1 MPSSTKQPNILLIVT
16 DQQHPDTLGALG
28 RIPVRTPHLDRLAA
42 EGTTFTRAYTPC
54 PLCTPARASLL
65 TGQYPSRHGAWSI
78 GTDTPEDAL
87 SLPALLGANG
97 YRTAL
102 LGKSHLRSCQREDSF
117 EALPKNRDWDF
128 FRQWSGPWY
137 GFETARINVG
147 HTCEPH
153 SASMH
158 YGLWLRDQ
166 GVKLEPPYFAKPADC
181 IAAND
186 WLGRWELPEPMHPGA
201 WLVEETRNYLR
212 DHAARHRGRPFFAS
226 VNFADPHQPFVVPEP
241 WDTMYADTTLHPVKR
256 RADEAEGKPTVYR
269 ATLDDSLQERGWQGH
284 PEVNVPSQHI
294 RQTEKLERS
303 EKEETIW
310 RTYLG
315 MISLLDKQVGEILDT
330 LEETGQA
337 ENTPAVFT
345 SDHGDYMG
353 DHWLWSK
360 GGSHYDGAIRVPM
373 VVRQPGRV
381 PAGRRSTALQSLVD
395 FAPTFL
401 DLAGCDR
408 HPEMQGLSQA
418 ATWADPDRATRDA
431 VLIDHRVEE
440 GLYVNTL
447 VTDQHRFSHHSITA
461 EGREESE
468 CYDLADDPDEF
479 QNLAANPANTALL
492 NQLQSRLLRERMA
505 IEGPWS
511 ARPTFA

>member
-1 MPSSTKQPNILLIVT
+1 MASLNDRPNILLIVT
-16 DQQHPDTLGALG
+16 DQQHPDTLGLLD
-28 RIPVRTPHLDRLAA
+28 RIPVQTPNLDRLAA
-42 EGTTFTRAYTPC
+42 GGTTFTRAYTPC

-87 SLPALLGANG
+87 SLPALLAARG

-117 EALPKNRDWDF
+117 EALPQNRDWEF
-128 FRQWSGPWY
+128 FRDWNGPWY

-158 YGLWLRDQ
+158 YGLWLRDK
-166 GVKLEPPYFAKPADC
+166 GIELKPPYFAEPGDT
-181 IAAND
+181 IAANA
-186 WLGRWELPEPMHPGA
+186 WLGHWDLPAELHPGA
-201 WLVEETRNYLR
+201 WLAEETGNYLR
-212 DHAARHRGRPFFAS
+212 DHAAQHADRPFFAS

-241 WDTMYADTTLHPVKR
+241 WDEMYADARLHPPKR
-256 RADEAEGKPTVYR
+256 RLDEAEGKPTVYR
-269 ATLDDSLQERGWQGH
+269 ASLDGTLHQRGWQGN
-284 PEVNVPSQHI
+284 PEVNLPSQYA
-294 RQTEKLERS
+294 RQTDTLERS
-303 EKEETIW
+303 PEEDRIW

-315 MISLLDKQVGEILDT
+315 MISLLDKQVGQILDT

-337 ENTPAVFT
+337 ENTVVVFT

-360 GGSHYDGAIRVPM
+360 GGSHYDGGIRVPM
-373 VVRQPGRV
+373 IVRQPGRV
-381 PAGRRSTALQSLVD
+381 PAGQRSTALQSLVD

-401 DLAGCDR
+401 DLAGCEP
-408 HPEMQGLSQA
+408 HSQMQGRSQA
-418 ATWADPDRATRDA
+418 ATWADSEQPTRDA

-447 VTDQHRFSHHSITA
+447 VTDRHRFSHHSFPA
-461 EGREESE
+461 EGREECE
-468 CYDLADDPDEF
+468 CYDLAGDPDEF
-479 QNLAANPANTALL
+479 DNLANDPANNPLL

-505 IEGPWS
+505 IQGPWS
-511 ARPTFA
+511 PRPTFA